1 MYLVEIDIFQSYKDF
16 YERTSGFPCRATL
29 FYYASPA
36 CGDPVGLKGQVSDWR
51 LPFMT
56 EQL

>member
-36 CGDPVGLKGQVSDWR
+36 CGGPVGLKGQVLTGDF
-51 LPFMT
+51 L
-56 EQL
+56 L